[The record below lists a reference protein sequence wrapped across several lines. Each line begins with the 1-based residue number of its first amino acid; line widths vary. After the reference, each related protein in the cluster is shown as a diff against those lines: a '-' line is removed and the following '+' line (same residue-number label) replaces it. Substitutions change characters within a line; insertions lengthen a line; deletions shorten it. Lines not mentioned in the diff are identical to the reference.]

1 MYAMNV
7 MNTLSC
13 HFLVQRFYYNLVF
26 IHVTFTRLLNLFG
39 YGSSVPVE
47 NDVTDHVVLLVNNLG
62 GLSQLELGGVVAEVR
77 RALDKPGIQ
86 IMRLLSVFFYG
97 LFGSWSVFAWIDG
110 DPPSARQI
118 SICPDLQSP
127 CFCSLPQ
134 TTRELPPLISFYLY
148 WMTLDG
154 SSPLGLSQSH
164 YPPFRPFLP

>member
-7 MNTLSC
+7 MNTLLC
-13 HFLVQRFYYNLVF
+13 HFLQRFYYNLVF

-62 GLSQLELGGVVAEVR
+62 GLSQLELGGIVAEVR
-77 RALDKPGIQ
+77 RALGKSGIQ
-86 IMRLLSVFFYG
+86 NHALAFCLFYG
-97 LFGSWSVFAWIDG
+97 LFGSWSVFAWID
-110 DPPSARQI
+110 DNPLLEI
-118 SICPDLQSP
+118 STCPNLQSP